1 LGADLFP
8 GETVK
13 ILEGLFLRTEPH
25 YLALCGRTT
34 TEEAAIVGLPE
45 TPAIPAPFPQASA
58 WRRPAW
64 GVGRWLKEQEPPR

>member
-25 YLALCGRTT
+25 YLACTG
-34 TEEAAIVGLPE
+34 G
-45 TPAIPAPFPQASA
+45 PQ
-58 WRRPAW
+58 RRKQ
-64 GVGRWLKEQEPPR
+64 RS